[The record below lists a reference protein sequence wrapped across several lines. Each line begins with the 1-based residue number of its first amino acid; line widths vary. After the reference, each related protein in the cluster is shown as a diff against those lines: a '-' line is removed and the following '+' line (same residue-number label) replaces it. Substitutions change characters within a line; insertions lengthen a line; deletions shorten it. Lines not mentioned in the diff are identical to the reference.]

1 VKRGLIRLKD
11 KAGSLISSKQLIF
24 IIVGSQIGLGIFS
37 LPRVVSGE
45 AGKDAWM
52 AIILGAI
59 IPLLSLYLIERLC
72 KRMPEMGF
80 TQIAQA
86 LFGKITG
93 SLLIIMFIAY
103 VIFFHSIVVRVFA
116 EVTKLYL
123 LPQTPLAVVLFMYV
137 VVIVYVGSKGA
148 RVIGRL
154 NELMFYI
161 LLIILLI
168 LIIPIGQ
175 TDYTNLLPVGQAG
188 FGKIVSG
195 ALTTAYYYAGIE
207 ILLVFYTLVSK
218 KEDVLKAGC
227 RALSITVIL
236 YLAVVIICQLAI
248 GVDVLQ
254 RIIWPG
260 LILLKVVQVP
270 VLERLEFVFL
280 FFWLGT
286 GARPAINMGFAAS
299 LSLSQL
305 LKIDQQKF
313 NTYSLMFIGLC
324 LYIMALVPY
333 DVLTAFKWAD
343 YAGYGFF
350 VIGLGYPLLFH
361 MALLLWKGKVEK
373 SV

>member
-1 VKRGLIRLKD
+1 LKD

-37 LPRVVSGE
+37 LPRIVSGE
-45 AGKDAWM
+45 AGKDAWI

-59 IPLLSLYLIERLC
+59 VPFLSLYLIERLC

-93 SLLIIMFIAY
+93 SLLIIVFIAY

-154 NELMFYI
+154 NELMFYV
-161 LLIILLI
+161 LIVILLI

-195 ALTTAYYYAGIE
+195 AITTAYYYAGIE
-207 ILLVFYTLVSK
+207 ILLVFYTLASK
-218 KEDVLKAGC
+218 KEDVIKAGC
-227 RALSITVIL
+227 SALLITVIL
-236 YLAVVIICQLAI
+236 YLVITIIAQLVL
-248 GVDVLQ
+248 GVDIMQ
-254 RIIWPG
+254 KIIWPG

-270 VLERLEFVFL
+270 VLERLEFIFL

-286 GARPAINMGFAAS
+286 GARPTINMGFAAS

-305 LKIDQQKF
+305 LKIDQQKY

-324 LYIMALVPY
+324 LYIMALVPN

-343 YAGYGFF
+343 YAGYSFF

-361 MALLLWKGKVEK
+361 MALLLRGGKVEK